1 MDGKV
6 GGKVINANGKVVSL
20 HRVPKW
26 DYTADVVVVGYG
38 SAGGNA
44 AIAAH
49 DAGAKVIL
57 IDKMSVP
64 GGNSAVCRGAILVP
78 KTVDD
83 AIEYYRGLSFGS
95 ADEDMI
101 RAVAEALVGIPAF
114 LKEQGASLKV
124 KEVTPAFPS
133 LLKAGLNRIQFYPTG
148 PGGFEFLAGLVGKRG
163 IPVMLQTPAQ
173 GLVQVPETGEV
184 VGVKA
189 QNEGKAIYLKA
200 EKGVVLSCGGYQN
213 NPEMF
218 GDYNIAGISDFVFP
232 RGTPANSGDGLK
244 MAAAAGAY
252 LWHTIS
258 IEWGAFCAKAPSKE
272 FGVSV
277 GDHVGRS
284 LKAPSFVFVNKE
296 GKRLTQ
302 ETKRLNHFKEPLDLL
317 HFDHDSAEYANLP
330 AFMVF
335 DETCRKMGPVAS
347 NRAVMVKAEGGVWG
361 YSACHNMHDWSED
374 NCAEIEKGWILRAD
388 TIPALAGRINVD
400 PGGLEETIR
409 KFNRYCRTGKDLEF
423 FRPKDSLRPILTP
436 PYYALEL
443 GLALTNTQG
452 GPKRNKYCQVLG
464 PDGKPIPRLYAAGE
478 LGSFFGFLYQGG
490 SNYPEAW
497 AFGRIAG
504 QQAASEKPFRLE

>member
-6 GGKVINANGKVVSL
+6 DGKEMNAKGKVVSL
-20 HRVPKW
+20 HGVPKW
-26 DYTADVVVVGYG
+26 DYRADVVVVGYG

-57 IDKMSVP
+57 IDKMSLP

-83 AIEYYRGLSFGS
+83 AIEYYRALSFGG
-95 ADEDMI
+95 AEEDMI
-101 RAVAEALVGIPAF
+101 RAVAEAMVGIPA
-114 LKEQGASLKV
+114 LLREQGAHFKV
-124 KEVTPAFPS
+124 REAAAAFPT
-133 LLKAGLNRIQFYPTG
+133 LLKSGLHRIQFYPTG
-148 PGGFEFLAGLVGKRG
+148 PGGFKFLSGLVEKRD
-163 IPVMLQTPAQ
+163 IPVLLQTPAQ

-189 QNEGKAIYLKA
+189 EKGGKAIFLKA

-213 NPEMF
+213 SPEMF
-218 GDYNIAGISDFVFP
+218 GDYNIPGISDFIFP

-252 LWHTIS
+252 IWHTTC
-258 IEWGAFCAKAPSKE
+258 IEWGTFCAKAPSKE

-284 LKAPSFVFVNKE
+284 LKSPSFVFVNKW
-296 GKRLTQ
+296 GKRFMQ

-317 HFDHDSAEYANLP
+317 RFDHDNAEYPNLP

-335 DETCRKMGPVAS
+335 DEGCRRMGPIAS
-347 NRAVMVKAEGGVWG
+347 NGKMMRAQEGGVWG
-361 YSACHNMHDWSED
+361 YSVCHNIHDWSDD
-374 NCAEIEKGWILRAD
+374 NLEEIEKGWILKAD
-388 TIPALAGRINVD
+388 TLTALAGRINVD

-409 KFNRYCRTGKDLEF
+409 KFNRHCTAGKDSEF
-423 FRPKDSLRPILTP
+423 CRPRDCLAPILTP

-464 PDGKPIPRLYAAGE
+464 PDGKPIPRLYVAGE

-504 QQAASEKPFRLE
+504 QRAASEKSFHPE